1 VDCGCG
7 ACNVDLNVQ
16 RRVRAV
22 VDEGAVAQCWVT
34 ESDPPRITA
43 APIPLAAEFLSA
55 NGATTQS
62 G

>member
-1 VDCGCG
+1 LRPRRDPKL
-7 ACNVDLNVQ
+7 DLSVQ

-34 ESDPPRITA
+34 ESDPPRIA
-43 APIPLAAEFLSA
+43 AALIPPAAEFLSA
-55 NGATTQS
+55 SGATTQS